1 MFVGRTR
8 GRIVKRVVARV
19 AGRSTGRTA
28 LGGGRA
34 RTRLNRR
41 ALLPPKEPAGA
52 RYTRYG
58 LVVLGGFAVGVLLG
72 SRGKRGDAPP
82 SPTRTTQASD
92 VPTSDPGGPE
102 GWPDEKLGS
111 ANPTEDS
118 GGDGG
123 EASAQ
128 AEPKAGDLKADS
140 PEAEGADPPAPPS
153 EPPPQEDSPG
163 RAGVTAQPE
172 GIEGRIRARIE
183 EDPRTSDLQPL
194 GIDVDD
200 GMATIEGSA
209 PSAEAKEALTEV
221 VRDVEGVNIVVNKV
235 RVISP

>member
-1 MFVGRTR
+1 MVVGRTR

-41 ALLPPKEPAGA
+41 ALLPKEPAGA

-82 SPTRTTQASD
+82 SLTRTTQASD

-102 GWPDEKLGS
+102 GWPEEKLGS
-111 ANPTEDS
+111 ANPTEDP

-128 AEPKAGDLKADS
+128 AEPEAGDPKADS

-153 EPPPQEDSPG
+153 EPPPQEDSPD

-194 GIDVDD
+194 SIDVDD

-221 VRDVEGVNIVVNKV
+221 VRDVEGVNIVVNRV